1 MRTVVSDFSALT
13 LARAI
18 KANWADYY
26 SYLGRSPSAEL
37 SVGPCLTWLLTGIPD
52 SFLNVVFRTQLP
64 TDGAGELIDETL
76 AHFRSRNVKRFSW
89 WAETDTPRTD
99 LDTHLVTHGLTF
111 DEGRTGMAADLMTL
125 PEDLPRSAG
134 LTIIPVEDK
143 ATLRQWIHVTRIG
156 FGIPEHGESR
166 LCDLFA
172 DLAFAMPMRSYLAVL
187 NGQAVGTS
195 QLFLSAGVA
204 GIYSVTCL
212 PEARRQ
218 GVGAAITLAALLEA
232 RMMGYRISILQ
243 ASEQGCNVYRRLGFQ
258 AYDKLNIYLW
268 ESETNLPDAEG
279 NGA

>member
-1 MRTVVSDFSALT
+1 
-13 LARAI
+13 
-18 KANWADYY
+18 
-26 SYLGRSPSAEL
+26 
-37 SVGPCLTWLLTGIPD
+37 
-52 SFLNVVFRTQLP
+52 
-64 TDGAGELIDETL
+64 
-76 AHFRSRNVKRFSW
+76 
-89 WAETDTPRTD
+89 
-99 LDTHLVTHGLTF
+99 
-111 DEGRTGMAADLMTL
+111 
-125 PEDLPRSAG
+125 
-134 LTIIPVEDK
+134 
-143 ATLRQWIHVTRIG
+143 
-156 FGIPEHGESR
+156 
-166 LCDLFA
+166 
-172 DLAFAMPMRSYLAVL
+172 MRSYLAVL